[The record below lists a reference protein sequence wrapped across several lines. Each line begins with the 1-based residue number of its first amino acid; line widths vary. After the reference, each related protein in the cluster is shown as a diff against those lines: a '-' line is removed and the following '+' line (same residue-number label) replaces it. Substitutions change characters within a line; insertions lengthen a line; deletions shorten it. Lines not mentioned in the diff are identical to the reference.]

1 MISRLFIIPAFAVL
15 AASAPVLAQYPSRMA
30 QPPSQP
36 PTLPQPVEST
46 TSTPAPAATPAPSA
60 AAALAPMPE
69 IPPHHCVP
77 PEYPGSLATNIK
89 VKAFNAD
96 YKKYQECIQAYVAQN
111 KAWMNKLVD
120 INNKVV
126 EEYNNYTAELKK
138 QIDAA
143 KE

>member
-1 MISRLFIIPAFAVL
+1 MNSRLFIIPAFAVL
-15 AASAPVLAQYPSRMA
+15 AASAPVLAQYPGRMA
-30 QPPSQP
+30 QPPSPP

-46 TSTPAPAATPAPSA
+46 SAPTPAPAPSA
-60 AAALAPMPE
+60 VAAPAPMPE
-69 IPPHHCVP
+69 IPPHHCVAP
-77 PEYPGSLATNIK
+77 QYPGALASNMTIK
-89 VKAFNAD
+89 VFNAD
-96 YKKYQECIQAYVAQN
+96 YRKYQECIQAYVAQN